1 MTVNLERSIY
11 IDLKG
16 NFSYKN
22 GHRPRELP
30 FIIRR
35 FKDAVRECIGFK
47 YHRGSIIYLRKE
59 YKFRYGDT

>member
-1 MTVNLERSIY
+1 MTVNLEKSIY

-22 GHRPRELP
+22 GHRPKELP
-30 FIIRR
+30 FII
-35 FKDAVRECIGFK
+35 KDAVRKCIGFK
-47 YHRGSIIYLRKE
+47 YHRGGIIYLRQE